1 MLIAFLKLKF
11 YEVIQM
17 QKVEVYY
24 DMVVAQSDMKEHIES
39 GWRVHTC
46 TMGTYVSGYQSREKV
61 LVVYE
66 K

>member
-1 MLIAFLKLKF
+1 
-11 YEVIQM
+11 M
-17 QKVEVYY
+17 QKVEMYFDLLKAKR
-24 DMVVAQSDMKEHIES
+24 DMESHIKA

-46 TMGTYVSGYQSREKV
+46 TMGSYMAGFNASDHI

>member
-1 MLIAFLKLKF
+1 
-11 YEVIQM
+11 M
-17 QKVEVYY
+17 QKVEMYRGMLEAKRGMDKY
-24 DMVVAQSDMKEHIES
+24 IKD

-46 TMGTYVSGYQSREKV
+46 TMGTYMAGYNCYEKV